1 MFYLLRDG
9 LYHAKKML
17 PQLSSELPAYD
28 MDSDVIGLLER
39 LQHCAEEMCGILV
52 EKKKRR
58 NPELKTRIVGYIKEN
73 YANPDLGA
81 WEIAEA
87 CGISEKYLYQFVKEQ
102 TGRTVGEL
110 LENIRM
116 SECESLL
123 METDKSV
130 TEICT
135 MVGFHSNNTFYKAFK
150 RVYGIAP
157 GKWRENRQRKQ

>member
-1 MFYLLRDG
+1 
-9 LYHAKKML
+9 
-17 PQLSSELPAYD
+17 
-28 MDSDVIGLLER
+28 
-39 LQHCAEEMCGILV
+39 
-52 EKKKRR
+52 
-58 NPELKTRIVGYIKEN
+58 
-73 YANPDLGA
+73 
-81 WEIAEA
+81 
-87 CGISEKYLYQFVKEQ
+87 
-102 TGRTVGEL
+102 
-110 LENIRM
+110 M